1 MDSAGWP
8 RGRQSP
14 VRDSVGMFSL
24 LISHVGRGRLPRT
37 LRSCHRGAS
46 RGSAEELWET
56 DQSLEK
62 LLPLAL
68 LLLRVGAIRP
78 FTAPPRARLPLQTAG
93 WTPAWCGPAV
103 SSRGVWAR
111 PAEWSPAT
119 RGRKSYRTRARG
131 PQASHSASL
140 LSSACSFRTDPDR
153 WSESTPG

>member
-8 RGRQSP
+8 RGCQAP

-111 PAEWSPAT
+111 PADGARRRAAAKATGPEPGARRPAAQRPFSP
-119 RGRKSYRTRARG
+119 
-131 PQASHSASL
+131 L
-140 LSSACSFRTDPDR
+140 LAA
-153 WSESTPG
+153 